1 MLLSKFGNEVLS
13 KGATAVLPQNLT
25 YEWLGRIQKMADEF
39 LDANFDGDHCKYNDF
54 DVDPILSAC
63 VSEILGY
70 LNSGHVDI
78 QERDLF
84 EKLTMYALS
93 VTIESVGKETDVGLE
108 QPTLENIFS
117 PSRFAQ
123 LRQFKPELGAILD
136 AVCLSE
142 KE

>member
-39 LDANFDGDHCKYNDF
+39 LDANFDGDQCKYNDF
-54 DVDPILSAC
+54 AVDSILSAC
-63 VSEILGY
+63 VSEILSYQNNGY
-70 LNSGHVDI
+70 VDI
-78 QERDLF
+78 QERDMF

-93 VTIESVGKETDVGLE
+93 VTIESVGKEADVGLD
-108 QPTLENIFS
+108 QPTLEDIFDLN
-117 PSRFAQ
+117 RFTQ
-123 LRQFKPELGAILD
+123 FRQIKPELGAILD
-136 AVCLSE
+136 TICLTE